1 MGQWTKARIQLC
13 GRFVADID
21 GSRIEDTLPGRIGR
35 VLFAYLVLNRGR
47 PLPRDT
53 LLMAGWGEDAPAEAR
68 NALNVLL
75 SKLRHGL
82 GAEHLR
88 GRTEIE
94 LLLPPATFVDAEAA
108 LEGAHRA
115 ESAIA
120 EGRWAQAWGP
130 AGIAYHVATR
140 PFLTGL
146 EAPWIDE
153 WRRRLEEVRLRG
165 LECFAAASL
174 GLGGPALAQAE
185 ERARMLTELAP
196 YRETGHRLLM
206 EALARRGN
214 VAEALRAYERLRV
227 LLREELG
234 IAPSPTVQGVHRRLL
249 DSAEQLELLGLRE
262 DVLARHVANQLG
274 VQDAHMALRVPPE
287 LVVVV
292 ALDDIPAH
300 ADDPQRH
307 RQPPGQPAAIFT
319 RDRRGRKHGTAISL
333 ACRRADGP
341 ANCSDQRRGRHAQP
355 NEQENVDVRACP
367 WTLPLVAYP
376 PRVLKPTLTTPH
388 GLHQGSDKCV
398 PAGWLVL
405 MAAFG
410 GGRTCSRDAM
420 DWRRRSETR

>member
-1 MGQWTKARIQLC
+1 MGEWTRARIQLC

-21 GSRIEDTLPGRIGR
+21 GARVEDALPGRRGR

-47 PLPRDT
+47 PLPRDE

-68 NALNVLL
+68 SALSVLL

-82 GAEHLR
+82 GADRLA

-94 LLLPPATFVDAEAA
+94 LLLPQATFVDVEAA

-115 ESAIA
+115 ESCIA

-165 LECFAAASL
+165 LECFAAAGL

-185 ERARMLTELAP
+185 ERARLLTALAP

-206 EALARRGN
+206 EALERRGN
-214 VAEALRAYERLRV
+214 VAEALRAYERLRI

-234 IAPSPTVQGVHRRLL
+234 IAPSPTLQAIHRRLL
-249 DSAEQLELLGLRE
+249 LQS
-262 DVLARHVANQLG
+262 
-274 VQDAHMALRVPPE
+274 
-287 LVVVV
+287 
-292 ALDDIPAH
+292 
-300 ADDPQRH
+300 
-307 RQPPGQPAAIFT
+307 
-319 RDRRGRKHGTAISL
+319 
-333 ACRRADGP
+333 ADG
-341 ANCSDQRRGRHAQP
+341 
-355 NEQENVDVRACP
+355 
-367 WTLPLVAYP
+367 
-376 PRVLKPTLTTPH
+376 
-388 GLHQGSDKCV
+388 
-398 PAGWLVL
+398 
-405 MAAFG
+405 
-410 GGRTCSRDAM
+410 
-420 DWRRRSETR
+420 